1 MKRQSQKP
9 IETLE
14 SQCFE
19 ERREKHSATQ
29 LYRSP
34 QVCLVGKAKRLIA
47 GRAQGT
53 TPDCAGFF
61 YFC

>member
-1 MKRQSQKP
+1 MKHLSRKP

-14 SQCFE
+14 SQTVEYC
-19 ERREKHSATQ
+19 EKRSAAQ
-29 LYRSP
+29 LYRPP
-34 QVCLVGKAKRLIA
+34 QVVFAGKAKRLIA